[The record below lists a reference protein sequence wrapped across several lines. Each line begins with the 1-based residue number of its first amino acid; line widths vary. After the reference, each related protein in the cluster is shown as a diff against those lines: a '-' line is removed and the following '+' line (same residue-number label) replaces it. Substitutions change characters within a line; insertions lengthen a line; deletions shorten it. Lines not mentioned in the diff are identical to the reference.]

1 MHTPVL
7 LQEVIDRLAINS
19 SDVVLDGTIGDGG
32 HAEALLERGAQKL
45 IGMDLDEESLT
56 RAKERL
62 ARFGERVRF
71 VRGNFKDAAELV
83 GAEAKDVS
91 KILLDLGWSSS
102 QLLASGRGFSFLKDE
117 PLRMTLSSADTDFT
131 AATILNEWG
140 EKDIE
145 NVLRGYGEERAA
157 ERIAKGIIA
166 AREREPLRTT
176 GDLVAVI
183 EKVIPRRGKTHPA
196 TRTFQALRIAVNDE
210 LRTIKDGLPRLRDFL
225 PSGGRM
231 AVITFHSVEDR
242 VVKNIFQEWV
252 RERRA
257 AHVTKKPVMPGRA
270 EVVKNPRA
278 RSAKLRSIEKI

>member
-1 MHTPVL
+1 MHKPVL
-7 LQEVIDRLAINS
+7 LQEVIDCLAINS

-45 IGMDLDEESLT
+45 IGMDLDEESLA

-71 VRGNFKDAAELV
+71 VRGNFKDAADLI
-83 GAEAKDVS
+83 GTEAKGIS

-102 QLLASGRGFSFLKDE
+102 QLLESGRGFSFLRDE
-117 PLRMTLSSADTDFT
+117 PLLMTLSSLGTDFT

-157 ERIAKGIIA
+157 GRIAKGIIA
-166 AREREPLRTT
+166 ARKKKEFATT
-176 GDLVAVI
+176 AELAGLI
-183 EKVIPRRGKTHPA
+183 EKIIPRRGKTHPA
-196 TRTFQALRIAVNDE
+196 TKTFQALRIAVNNE
-210 LRTIKDGLPRLRDFL
+210 LRTIKDGLPRLYELL
-225 PSGGRM
+225 PGGGRM

-242 VVKNIFQEWV
+242 LVKNIFKEWV

-257 AHVTKKPVMPGRA
+257 AFVTKKPLVPGRA
-270 EVVKNPRA
+270 EIARNPRA
-278 RSAKLRSIEKI
+278 RSAKARSIEKI